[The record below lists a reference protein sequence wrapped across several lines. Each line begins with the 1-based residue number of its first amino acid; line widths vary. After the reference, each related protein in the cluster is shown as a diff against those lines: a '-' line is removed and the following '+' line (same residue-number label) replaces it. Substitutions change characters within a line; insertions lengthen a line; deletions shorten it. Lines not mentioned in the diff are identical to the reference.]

1 MALHGWVILSGCQVM
16 LGKVTWAR
24 PHSPDCRRRCR
35 EMEEFLLLLLSKP
48 ARPGLSRSV
57 CRLGV
62 RIGAESPNDG
72 WFSFTAYIRFSLLVL
87 KLGVHAPWEYS

>member
-1 MALHGWVILSGCQVM
+1 MQRDGRV
-16 LGKVTWAR
+16 
-24 PHSPDCRRRCR
+24 
-35 EMEEFLLLLLSKP
+35 P
-48 ARPGLSRSV
+48 AAPAVKASSVQLCPGLSRSV